1 MTTSYVI
8 TDQEY
13 KLLDFVAYGE
23 VAGSSATQYN
33 LVNGNGV
40 QPLTEM
46 SIREV
51 IERFGAKNAARG
63 RYQFI
68 GQTLIE
74 QVDKSGIDR
83 NLRFSEEVQDYLG
96 LRLVHQAKLEAWKQ
110 GRCTDTGGDHTPKAS
125 TNHEAFLMNL
135 ARIWAAKPI
144 PIAINDRVVNGNSYP
159 RPRNSTY
166 YAGPNNRSKGT
177 ASAHLSDLESIYD
190 GGAGNS
196 YTINFG
202 ETSRP
207 YPSQGRSISEQAEV
221 SAGGGQNYGTQGRP
235 HANSIA
241 GSLRDLRSR
250 GVGFTSPLQPGVVN
264 TGRQSPAAGMLPQ
277 VSDPYR
283 YKRIDPLDNRYDF
296 RTGEKVIDLLINGT
310 NPASTY
316 PINED
321 MRRYGDPNT
330 PATQIDLNGELEQI
344 DYEGIQLPD
353 GDTSPPTGKTGDP
366 YAPSEFDPGEFVVNA
381 IMPNSRPDGPGP
393 TAVIRTTGRNR
404 AGEFVVGEEIYRAR
418 TGSPDDVQVI
428 TVTAIDP
435 AARTVTLSDGTVIQ
449 AAGPYGQGSGKI
461 NEKIDQVAPPNET
474 LSGDYKT
481 IRGSIQNDLKTL
493 NSKVREISPFVTVV
507 PVDLGDNFVHYISA
521 DYYRDSSNQYPAA
534 AYSPSPARVAGVVY
548 ATDIAKQ
555 LGGELPSK
563 DLISKID
570 GKADKTLTPPSI
582 SPTDPKYPAEVN
594 KIVKQAGIIQ
604 GEVVAGIKVAIDSSN
619 SGAGST
625 KPNNADYSK
634 GVRVSWGK
642 ISKASGVRSGPITTL
657 RS

>member
-13 KLLDFVAYGE
+13 RLLDFVAYGE
-23 VAGSSATQYN
+23 VAGSPATQYN
-33 LVNGNGV
+33 LVNGEGV

-51 IERFGAKNAARG
+51 IDRFGAKNFARG

-68 GQTLIE
+68 GETLISL
-74 QVDKSGIDR
+74 VDQTGLDR
-83 NLRFSEEVQDYLG
+83 NLRFSEEVQDFLG
-96 LRLVHQAKLEAWKQ
+96 LKLLHQAKLEAWKQ
-110 GRCTDTGGDHTPKAS
+110 GRCTDTGNHKPNAT
-125 TNHEAFLMNL
+125 TNHTAFLMNL

-144 PIAINDRVVNGNSYP
+144 PIAINERKGYA
-159 RPRNSTY
+159 RPIDSTY
-166 YAGPNNRSKGT
+166 YPGPNNRAKGT
-177 ASAHLSDLESIYD
+177 SSAHLSDLEAIYAT
-190 GGAGNS
+190 GPGQA

-207 YPSQGRSISEQAEV
+207 YPSQGRSINEQAEV
-221 SAGGGQNYGTQGRP
+221 AAGGGQNYRTQGRP

-250 GVGFTSPLQPGVVN
+250 GVGFATPLQPGAVN
-264 TGRQSPAAGMLPQ
+264 PGRPSPAAGMLPQ
-277 VSDPYR
+277 VSNPYL

-310 NPASTY
+310 KPASTY

-330 PATQIDLNGELEQI
+330 PATQIDAEGEFETSDDT
-344 DYEGIQLPD
+344 DYDLPD

-366 YAPSEFDPGEFVVNA
+366 YAPSEFDPGEYVVNA
-381 IMPNSRPDGPGP
+381 IVPNSRPNGQGAV
-393 TAVIRTTGRNR
+393 AVIRSTGKNR
-404 AGEFVVGEEIYRAR
+404 AGEFVVGQEIYRAR
-418 TGSPDDVQVI
+418 SGSPDDVNII
-428 TVTAIDP
+428 TITAIDP
-435 AARTVTLSDGTVIQ
+435 AAKTVTLSDGTILQ
-449 AAGPYGQGSGKI
+449 ASGPYGQGSGKI
-461 NEKIDQVAPPNET
+461 NEKINEVAPPDEIP
-474 LSGDYKT
+474 SGDYKP
-481 IRGSIQNDLKTL
+481 IRSSIQNDLKTL

-507 PVDLGDNFVHYISA
+507 PVDVGDDFVYYISS

-563 DLISKID
+563 DLVGKID
-570 GKADKTLTPPSI
+570 GKADKKLSPPSI
-582 SPTDPKYPAEVN
+582 SPTDPKYTAEVN
-594 KIVKQAGIIQ
+594 KIIKQAGIVQ
-604 GEVVAGIKVAIDSSN
+604 GEIVSGIKTAIDASN

-625 KPNNADYSK
+625 KPNNADLSK
-634 GVRVSWGK
+634 GIRISWGK
-642 ISKASGVRSGPITTL
+642 ISKVSGVRSGPITTL